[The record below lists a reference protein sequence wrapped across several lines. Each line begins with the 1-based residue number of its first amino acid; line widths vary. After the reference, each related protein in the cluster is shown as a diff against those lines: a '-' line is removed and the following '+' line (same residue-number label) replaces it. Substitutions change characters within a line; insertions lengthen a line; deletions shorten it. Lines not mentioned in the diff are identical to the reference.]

1 MTGFPR
7 RRHDPRV
14 LIVVAA
20 TLAAFATG
28 PGQSWV
34 VSVFVDSIITG
45 TGLSRVSVSTLY
57 AIATGVS
64 AAFAVLAGR
73 LADRHGPRR
82 MILGTAAGLGVAC
95 AVMGGAAG
103 PASVLLGFAGLRALG
118 QGALPVGVAILIANW
133 FIGTR
138 GRAMAIVGLGYA
150 ASSAVLPPIARWLI
164 DAAGWRAAWVA
175 LGAVVWVLVLPA
187 VALGVRNRPDDLG
200 LRPDG
205 AGQPP
210 GHEPASGA
218 EDRCRSRT
226 ESPVLTTSAFWMLAV
241 SLAVPALVL
250 TALFFH
256 QTALFAER
264 GLSAV
269 VAAAAFVPYAVA
281 SVPATLLAGVLADRI
296 GPRAVLAGNL
306 GVLSVAVGS
315 LGVVDSPLSAAVYAV
330 VLGISGG
337 VQPVAVGV
345 TWAHYYG
352 RHGLGRIQ
360 GSAAMV
366 IATGAALGPLP
377 LAVAHRLTG
386 GYGGGLAL
394 LVALAVGC
402 GIMVALARL
411 PDARQ

>member
-1 MTGFPR
+1 
-7 RRHDPRV
+7 
-14 LIVVAA
+14 
-20 TLAAFATG
+20 
-28 PGQSWV
+28 
-34 VSVFVDSIITG
+34 
-45 TGLSRVSVSTLY
+45 
-57 AIATGVS
+57 
-64 AAFAVLAGR
+64 
-73 LADRHGPRR
+73 
-82 MILGTAAGLGVAC
+82 
-95 AVMGGAAG
+95 
-103 PASVLLGFAGLRALG
+103 
-118 QGALPVGVAILIANW
+118 
-133 FIGTR
+133 
-138 GRAMAIVGLGYA
+138 
-150 ASSAVLPPIARWLI
+150 
-164 DAAGWRAAWVA
+164 
-175 LGAVVWVLVLPA
+175 
-187 VALGVRNRPDDLG
+187 
-200 LRPDG
+200 
-205 AGQPP
+205 
-210 GHEPASGA
+210 
-218 EDRCRSRT
+218 
-226 ESPVLTTSAFWMLAV
+226 MLAV

-281 SVPATLLAGVLADRI
+281 SVPSTLLAGVLADRI
-296 GPRAVLAGNL
+296 GPRAVLVGNL

-315 LGVVDSPLSAAVYAV
+315 LGVVDSPLSAAVYAA

-366 IATGAALGPLP
+366 IAAGAALGPLP

-402 GIMVALARL
+402 GTMVALARL
-411 PDARQ
+411 PDAR